1 MKRILFNAMQPEE
14 SRVAIVDGQKLIN
27 LDIETAGK
35 EQRKGNIYKGV
46 VTKVEP
52 SLEACFV
59 DYGTGKSG
67 FLPCKEIHRSYFRNP
82 VRGRAKIQEIVK
94 EGDEL
99 LVQVDKD
106 ARGNKGATLTTY
118 ISLAGRYLVLM
129 PNNPKAGGVSR
140 RIEGEERQELKELV
154 SQLCIPK
161 GMSVIVR
168 TAGIGRSLQELK
180 WDLDYQLKL
189 WEGVLEASQQ
199 PQVKPLILQESALII
214 RTIRDYYQPDIGEI
228 LVDHPE
234 AYQKIYQFISYVLPD
249 SIDKVKLYKETT
261 PLFTRFQIEN
271 QIDSVY
277 ARQVSLP
284 SGGEIVIDHSEALVS
299 IDVNSA
305 KATRGSD
312 VEETALKTNLE
323 AAEEICR
330 QIRLRDIGGLI
341 IIDFI
346 DMESLRH
353 QRAVESAM
361 RDYLK
366 EDRARV
372 QTTRLSKFGLM
383 EMSRQRLQM
392 SLGESTHMV
401 CPRCSGTGVIR
412 SVQSSSLHIL
422 RIIHE
427 KAMKE
432 NTGEVRAQLPIEVA
446 TFLLNE
452 KREQLFHL
460 EDSVNVPIIIIPNKY
475 LEVPHFHVERV
486 RAEDVTN
493 ELSSYR
499 MVEKPVEEDYQS
511 STQLSKSS
519 TQQQA
524 AVQGIKPETPAP
536 IPKKVKKSIWSGFT
550 SWLGHIF
557 ESEHEDKKATKAKK
571 TATGHYFGLEE
582 KSSVT
587 EYRSRANERPAI
599 SEHRKSIS
607 QGIESD
613 KVKNNKT
620 AFTTQA
626 TDAITEIGKF
636 VETNNQGEH
645 HIEHHK
651 RQHPKKEYATID
663 EEKTQQGKKSICVQ
677 QMANDSAQEE
687 KLKHKVDEKEALF
700 SGSRQR
706 GDRNRAMRRSSGH
719 RILSANYMERRI
731 RIDKIVRYINKI
743 NQRVWQMEHGE
754 LIQDEEFSQ
763 EIINELPKQQSIESL
778 DIDSPKTAQE
788 KVKREFKAGIMT
800 ITTTK
805 MKKPALTLV
814 ETRTDKLHKTPKSL
828 STAQLQE
835 KKFSGRRRND
845 LVIKELIPVERN
857 VAMEQIETQNK
868 NDSA

>member
-1 MKRILFNAMQPEE
+1 MKRILFNATQPEE

-82 VRGRAKIQEIVK
+82 VRGRVKIQEIVK

-154 SQLCIPK
+154 SQLHIPR

-214 RTIRDYYQPDIGEI
+214 RAIRDYYQPNIGEI

-234 AYQKIYQFISYVLPD
+234 AYQKIHQFISCVLPD
-249 SIDKVKLYKETT
+249 SIDKVKLYEEAT

-305 KATRGSD
+305 KSTRGAD
-312 VEETALKTNLE
+312 VEETAFKTNLE

-346 DMESLRH
+346 DMESPRH
-353 QRAVESAM
+353 QREVESAM

-392 SLGESTHMV
+392 SLGESTHMI

-486 RAEDVTN
+486 RAEDVTD

-499 MVEKPVEEDYQS
+499 MVEKPIEEDYQS

-519 TQQQA
+519 IQQQA

-536 IPKKVKKSIWSGFT
+536 IPKKAKKSIWSGFT

-557 ESEHEDKKATKAKK
+557 ESEYGDKKTTKAKK
-571 TATGHYFGLEE
+571 TATGHFGLNE
-582 KSSVT
+582 KPTVA
-587 EYRSRANERPAI
+587 EYRLRTSERPAI
-599 SEHRKSIS
+599 LDRKLSS
-607 QGIESD
+607 QGTGND
-613 KVKNNKT
+613 KIKNNKT
-620 AFTTQA
+620 VFAQI
-626 TDAITEIGKF
+626 TDTITEVGRLIEK
-636 VETNNQGEH
+636 NNQGEH
-645 HIEHHK
+645 RSEQHK
-651 RQHPKKEYATID
+651 RQLASD
-663 EEKTQQGKKSICVQ
+663 STQG
-677 QMANDSAQEE
+677 E
-687 KLKHKVDEKEALF
+687 KLRHKTDEKPILPP
-700 SGSRQR
+700 SNRQR
-706 GDRNRAMRRSSGH
+706 GDSSRAMRRSSGH
-719 RILSANYMERRI
+719 RILSANYIERRI

-743 NQRVWQMEHGE
+743 SQRVWQTQHGE
-754 LIQDEEFSQ
+754 LIQDNEQSAEALNINLSKTSQ
-763 EIINELPKQQSIESL
+763 EE
-778 DIDSPKTAQE
+778 
-788 KVKREFKAGIMT
+788 VKRKFKPDSMAMT
-800 ITTTK
+800 KIEKT
-805 MKKPALTLV
+805 ALTLV
-814 ETRTDKLHKTPKSL
+814 ETRTDQLHKASKSL
-828 STAQLQE
+828 DITQLQE
-835 KKFSGRRRND
+835 RKFSGRRRND
-845 LVIKELIPVERN
+845 VIKELAPIERDI
-857 VAMEQIETQNK
+857 AMQQVETQNK